1 MPHSTM
7 NQPTCPTVKCVFDF
21 EELARIN
28 ITVTV
33 LFCCLV
39 FKVSRSRKVSVLF
52 ALSNFNDDVVNQG
65 NCFGKQ
71 IALHLS
77 GAKDRTRKTYKL
89 FKVRYFKVIL
99 LHCNELR
106 SLEGHN
112 EILNAIA
119 AIDLP
124 QVYFVICNIDEIDL
138 GQVYGS

>member
-28 ITVTV
+28 ITVTL

-39 FKVSRSRKVSVLF
+39 FKASRFGKVSVLL
-52 ALSNFNDDVVNQG
+52 ALSDFNDDVVNQG

-77 GAKDRTRKTYKL
+77 SGKERTRKTYKL
-89 FKVRYFKVIL
+89 FNVR
-99 LHCNELR
+99 
-106 SLEGHN
+106 
-112 EILNAIA
+112 
-119 AIDLP
+119 
-124 QVYFVICNIDEIDL
+124 
-138 GQVYGS
+138 